1 MGGISMTHRLSRRD
15 FALASVATLAAPAL
29 IRSAGADE
37 PLRRRCSLDPS
48 PWHLRNVSVRDFL
61 GKVEAAGGGK
71 IKTELFES
79 GQLCPD
85 LEVGKALIQG
95 QVEMAAPGSWTITG
109 IVPDAD
115 CFQLPAL
122 YGQPIELI
130 HKVIDGKAGQYLN
143 GQIQQKLRSHVI
155 GPYLDLGFQN
165 WYSSHKP
172 IASLA
177 DLKGMKI
184 RNSGGAGQAWRARF
198 LGAIPNTTAW
208 PNVPLA
214 LSRGTFDGLVS
225 SNESLVSAKLWDS
238 GVKYSLADRQ
248 FVAEYIPMTSQ
259 VFWDK
264 LTPDLQK
271 MMSDIWAQNIPTYR
285 TNMAA
290 AQAKARTTLEE
301 HGVKMADPTPEQSAA
316 ERKKMMAEQ
325 DQLAKDI
332 KVNPEMVKLIM
343 AEVGSGS

>member
-1 MGGISMTHRLSRRD
+1 MTQRLSRRD
-15 FALASVATLAAPAL
+15 FALVSAAALAAPAL
-29 IRSAGADE
+29 IRSARADE
-37 PLRRRCSLDPS
+37 PLRLRCSLDTAPS
-48 PWHLRNVSVRDFL
+48 HLRNVSMKDYL
-61 GKVEAAGGGK
+61 GKVEAASNGK

-79 GQLCPD
+79 GQLYPD

-95 QVEMAAPGSWTITG
+95 QLEMAAPGSWTITG
-109 IVPDAD
+109 IVSDAD

-130 HKVIDGKAGQYLN
+130 HKVIDGKAGQFLN
-143 GQIQQKLRSHVI
+143 AEIQQKLRSHVI

-165 WYSSHKP
+165 WYSSNKP

-214 LSRGTFDGLVS
+214 LSQGTFDGLVS

-238 GVKYSLADRQ
+238 GVKYSLQDRQ

-264 LTPDLQK
+264 LSPDLQK
-271 MMSDIWAQNIPTYR
+271 MMTDIWAQNIPTYR
-285 TNMAA
+285 ANMAA
-290 AQAKARTTLEE
+290 AQTKARGTLEE

-316 ERKKMMAEQ
+316 ERKKMMVEQ